1 MQLARCILALHTV
14 SHGRTQVAVAILRF
28 ATTDVGLGDE
38 IIIGS
43 LNLYEYLNTCYRSY
57 AVS

>member
-1 MQLARCILALHTV
+1 LQLARCILALHTV

-43 LNLYEYLNTCYRSY
+43 LNLYEYLNTCY